1 VFYKIDFVACK
12 FKSFSLKPKFNLWK
26 QVIFFLEFF
35 NTFINHITQISLINI
50 TLKWHYINLFE
61 IIDSFLVVWHGFW
74 LIWLWFYLLKV
85 VVPRHSHF
93 TRFFPIPNALP
104 SGRLHGLTHP
114 QLLKRLKSESQT
126 ENNERA
132 KSQGTLPGSQHYK
145 EGRGACQSSGMGLG
159 RNDKLQSLT
168 QTCTKPTQ
176 NG

>member
-1 VFYKIDFVACK
+1 MVFGSFDYDFTFSRLWYLVIPI
-12 FKSFSLKPKFNLWK
+12 SPDFSLFPMRFH
-26 QVIFFLEFF
+26 LEGCMD
-35 NTFINHITQISLINI
+35 
-50 TLKWHYINLFE
+50 WH
-61 IIDSFLVVWHGFW
+61 
-74 LIWLWFYLLKV
+74 
-85 VVPRHSHF
+85 
-93 TRFFPIPNALP
+93 IPN
-104 SGRLHGLTHP
+104 S
-114 QLLKRLKSESQT
+114 LKDSSESQT